1 MARSAQPGADPYQ
14 VLGVTAGASREDIVR
29 AYRRAAQAA
38 HPDARPADPGAAARF
53 QALTDA
59 YDVLSDAGRRADY
72 DRSHAPQ
79 QPAAQHVP
87 ARPRRGAGTRGGP
100 WPGPPLWAG
109 PVRVD
114 PPAAPPA
121 GQGSS
126 DDDADDVAGLLPWY
140 LHRARGWPW

>member
-1 MARSAQPGADPYQ
+1 MTRSAQPGGDPYQ
-14 VLGVTAGASREDIVR
+14 VLGVTAGASREDIAR
-29 AYRRAAQAA
+29 AYRRAAHDA

-72 DRSHAPQ
+72 DRTHPPHQ
-79 QPAAQHVP
+79 RAARHVP
-87 ARPRRGAGTRGGP
+87 ARARPGARS

-114 PPAAPPA
+114 PPATPAAGAGAPH
-121 GQGSS
+121 
-126 DDDADDVAGLLPWY
+126 DDADDLAGLLWWY
-140 LHRARGWPW
+140 LRRARGWPR